1 MNFEAI
7 SKDILEKVGDSTE
20 HLFNVELIKKIHTF
34 TKDYKWDFDKDD
46 ENVKVDITVES
57 AIAEK
62 DKGTKFFRINK
73 LQEACETYTEFL
85 KMCHQLPDSEEKTKL
100 IYQGYAN
107 RFVYQLLRCSD
118 TLNLLLCLLC
128 SH

>member
-34 TKDYKWDFDKDD
+34 TRDYKWDFDKDSD
-46 ENVKVDITVES
+46 ENVKADNITVES

-62 DKGTKFFRINK
+62 DKGTKFFRVNK

-107 RFVYQLLRCSD
+107 RFVFQL
-118 TLNLLLCLLC
+118 
-128 SH
+128 